1 MESAA
6 TTVSDYM
13 TRVVAASSHLDQE
26 EKTFLRQCAQTLTT
40 NVSIIRGPD
49 WPESYDMEARKI
61 GLSSTRDAF
70 RILIRRADL
79 SRSADTNV
87 MKAFGDV
94 EALIKKE
101 ERIMDGLTAT
111 SDEPDDET
119 SE

>member
-6 TTVSDYM
+6 TTVSYYM

-26 EKTFLRQCAQTLTT
+26 EKTFLRQCAKTLTT
-40 NVSIIRGPD
+40 NVSIIRGPE
-49 WPESYDMEARKI
+49 WPESYDMETRKI
-61 GLSSTRDAF
+61 GLSPTREAF

-79 SRSADTNV
+79 PRSADTNV

-94 EALIKKE
+94 ETLIKKE
-101 ERIMDGLTAT
+101 ERIMDGLTA
-111 SDEPDDET
+111 SSGGRDDGS